1 MSVSFMAPIQKSV
14 KLMATLKYRPD
25 VDIRLALHF
34 VVFLGLAFLVFRN
47 NPSCLFF
54 TLDGSYSVATQD
66 LQAISR
72 MPFTQLGADP
82 VQGSFDAYEPVV
94 REYLLPALLT
104 MPFMDGNP
112 GKAMTY
118 TIYAGLMILSV
129 YLLGHALR
137 IDRAPVLLAGLLY
150 PLLTLPM
157 FIGSLP
163 IFWPMYAVAPHVTQV
178 TSLTL
183 LTLACVWALED
194 KTFFRSALLALA
206 ALFCTIWIVLS
217 SSREIVL
224 AIPTL
229 LFFSVASLLAAP
241 SRRQNIPRALAGV
254 GILATLAALGILGYV
269 YGRYKYTATA
279 FFSDEF
285 FSTRSSSL
293 FASIIYHEG
302 SIGWI
307 IAAGGI
313 AGAVYSAVTGPRRLR
328 VFALAYLA
336 YTIIFHA
343 LAFTTTKWV
352 DGYAGPSPIYFEFL
366 LWPLNML
373 FTAMACFA
381 AIDYVSAHNR
391 AMPRFST
398 RHSGFLI
405 YSLLGLISLSS
416 LAGNALAVFNGRFS
430 CVKQFSPTPTP
441 ITEHLQQAIAFHPDL
456 PFRGVVATFTG
467 YQEKSSVNWVD
478 FVHHDYEIWEKT
490 GNDHRTVGLWQYN
503 IPTLLQFSSF
513 TTPQYYLMLSRF
525 LSRPEDRQMRAMIVL
540 TRPNEKVLKLWG
552 VRFLIT
558 DFDPGFGTPRVTLPV
573 SGHSGLRLVELED
586 FNRGQYSPTKVIKAK
601 DFRSALDVMR
611 NPLFDGTQEIVTHAD
626 LAEGLRMAD
635 TLELRVEK
643 DGLSIRASSRGQS
656 ILVLPAQFSHCWS
669 VDGNEDAVLFRA
681 NIMQLGISFKG
692 RLDASLRFHYGPILA
707 ERCRL
712 ADLRDMELFD
722 LQGAR

>member
-1 MSVSFMAPIQKSV
+1 MSVSFIVPIQKSV

-34 VVFLGLAFLVFRN
+34 IVFLGLAFLVFSN

-72 MPFTQLGADP
+72 MPVTQLGADP
-82 VQGSFDAYEPVV
+82 VQGSFDAYQPVV
-94 REYLLPALLT
+94 REYLLPALLA

-112 GKAMTY
+112 GNAMTY

-137 IDRAPVLLAGLLY
+137 VDRAPALLAGLLY

-163 IFWPMYAVAPHVTQV
+163 VFWPMYAVAPHVTQV

-183 LTLACVWALED
+183 LTLACVWALEE
-194 KTFFRSALLALA
+194 KAFFGSALLALA
-206 ALFCTIWIVLS
+206 ALFCTIWMVLS

-224 AIPTL
+224 AIPVL
-229 LFFSVASLLAAP
+229 LFFGVASLLAAP
-241 SRRQNIPRALAGV
+241 SRRQNIPRALTGV
-254 GILATLAALGILGYV
+254 AILAALAALGILGYI

-285 FSTRSSSL
+285 LSTRSSSL
-293 FASIIYHEG
+293 FASIIYHEA
-302 SIGWI
+302 SVGWI
-307 IAAGGI
+307 IAVGGI

-336 YTIIFHA
+336 YTVFFHA
-343 LAFTTTKWV
+343 LAFAITHWAP
-352 DGYAGPSPIYFEFL
+352 GYAGPSPIYFEFL

-373 FTAMACFA
+373 FTAVACFA
-381 AIDYVSAHNR
+381 EIDYVLAHNR
-391 AMPRFST
+391 LMPRFST
-398 RHSGFLI
+398 RYRSFLI
-405 YSLLGLISLSS
+405 HSLLGLISLSL
-416 LAGNALAVFNGRFS
+416 LAGNALAGVNGRFN
-430 CVKQFSPTPTP
+430 CVKQFSPKPTP
-441 ITEHLQQAIAFHPDL
+441 ITEHLQQAIAFHPDS
-456 PFRGVVATFTG
+456 PFRGLVATFTG
-467 YQEKSSVNWVD
+467 YQQKSSVNWVD

-513 TTPQYYLMLSRF
+513 TTPQYYLMLSRL
-525 LSRPEDRQMRAMIVL
+525 LSRPEDRQMRSMIVL

-552 VRFLIT
+552 VRFVIA
-558 DFDPGFGTPRVTLPV
+558 DFDPGFGTSRVTLPV
-573 SGHSGLRLVELED
+573 SGHQALRLVELDD
-586 FNRGQYSPTKVIKAK
+586 FNRGQYSPTKVINAK
-601 DFRSALDVMR
+601 EFRSALKVMR
-611 NPLFDGTQEIVTHAD
+611 DPLFDGSQQVVTDAD
-626 LAEGLRMAD
+626 LPEGLRAASGV
-635 TLELRVEK
+635 ELRVEK
-643 DGLSIRASSRGQS
+643 DGLSIRASSPGQS

-669 VDGNEDAVLFRA
+669 LHGNGDAILFRA
-681 NIMQLGISFKG
+681 NIMQLGISFKQN
-692 RLDASLRFHYGPILA
+692 LDVALQFHYGPILA
-707 ERCRL
+707 EQCRL
-712 ADLRDMELFD
+712 KDLRDMEHFNLR
-722 LQGAR
+722 GAR